1 MGAFRTAILSQTYED
16 FNIIRLSSILGRKSK
31 HFIVSDSKQGVSSFQ
46 HKSVKLLPNKILG
59 GVYGCRKLFTL
70 ERENTKLS

>member
-1 MGAFRTAILSQTYED
+1 MDI
-16 FNIIRLSSILGRKSK
+16 RKSVCRNNALANAFFDIK
-31 HFIVSDSKQGVSSFQ
+31 GKFLKEICVSFVSDSKQGVSSFQ

>member
-1 MGAFRTAILSQTYED
+1 MEEGIYMAIISNL
-16 FNIIRLSSILGRKSK
+16 
-31 HFIVSDSKQGVSSFQ
+31 VSDSKQGVSSFQ

-70 ERENTKLS
+70 ERANTKLS